1 MKALVVLL
9 TQHFGL
15 VVQVTMAFIQP
26 GDIMPKAENK
36 AIPFLTT
43 LNSGIDNGMMRRV
56 VVIIKMNRR
65 LPATTAREMR
75 SYTSL
80 WICK

>member
-26 GDIMPKAENK
+26 GDIMPMAENK

-43 LNSGIDNGMMRRV
+43 LSSGIDNGMMRRV
-56 VVIIKMNRR
+56 MVIIKMNRS
-65 LPATTAREMR
+65 LPGTTPREMG
-75 SYTSL
+75 SYSL